1 MPNTFNGIAWHPNG
15 REFYVAGGV
24 DDNVHIFESSGSVW
38 SEAGAPIPLG
48 HTTGEGLQ
56 VEAMA
61 AGMAVDASGTR
72 LLVANFEND
81 SVSVVDLTKRDVVA
95 EVDLRPG
102 KVDPALQG
110 VPGGEFP
117 FWVAIKGD
125 QKAYVSSQRDR
136 EIVVLDLSTPASTVS
151 GRIPVR
157 GQPNNRI
164 LNRT

>member
-1 MPNTFNGIAWHPNG
+1 VPNTFNGIAWHHNG

-136 EIVVLDLSTPASTVS
+136 EIVVLDLSTPAPTVS

-157 GQPNNRI
+157 GQPNKMI